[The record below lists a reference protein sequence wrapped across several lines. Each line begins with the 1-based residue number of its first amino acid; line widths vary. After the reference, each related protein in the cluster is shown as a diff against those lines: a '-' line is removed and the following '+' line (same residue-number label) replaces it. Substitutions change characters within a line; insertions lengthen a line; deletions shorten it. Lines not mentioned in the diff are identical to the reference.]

1 MERQVGSR
9 YFVTA
14 PNAGKVLFL
23 REAAISFLNYTRKD
37 KGNKLEQ
44 SVYEKLQDIDTLAQL
59 KADAIMFHHIYSNLV
74 MLAKSCDLDKNVFDM
89 NQHYLE
95 LQEFLN
101 TVEHDPDAAMNK
113 NYQVFPSE
121 KRLYGSDKII
131 NHRLHSSYIFV
142 EEKIFTHDD
151 KDDKSLYL
159 LLALGAASM
168 KKKLL
173 SYAQNQLPGGKY
185 WEPDPNIKMILKSL
199 KPNNDICE
207 SILGLND
214 YLSTALPNMH
224 QMSKSNLILAKKNK
238 TIQWLHELPNEEQS
252 HIVQLARKS
261 RVKVDKA
268 CKEDDLERNRL
279 RQEKMRKE
287 KCRRDALDKRAVK
300 EKERLSKLCLITTV
314 DELMAKLSEIEEES
328 ISNSKKVQKKLAV
341 IREQINIRKKVFGQ
355 KINVPFSS
363 RGRKKLLSD
372 IIKEFSD
379 EVLCSSSS
387 TIYSSQS
394 LVGQII
400 YHKFEVEDGEKW
412 FKGLVISFDDK
423 TEMHEVAYDEEED
436 HYFFNLLEDISQGD
450 LIVMN
455 N

>member
-1 MERQVGSR
+1 M
-9 YFVTA
+9 
-14 PNAGKVLFL
+14 
-23 REAAISFLNYTRKD
+23 I
-37 KGNKLEQ
+37 
-44 SVYEKLQDIDTLAQL
+44 
-59 KADAIMFHHIYSNLV
+59 NLSIACF
-74 MLAKSCDLDKNVFDM
+74 MSCFN
-89 NQHYLE
+89 
-95 LQEFLN
+95 
-101 TVEHDPDAAMNK
+101 
-113 NYQVFPSE
+113 
-121 KRLYGSDKII
+121 
-131 NHRLHSSYIFV
+131 
-142 EEKIFTHDD
+142 EEK
-151 KDDKSLYL
+151 
-159 LLALGAASM
+159 ASI
-168 KKKLL
+168 LCTE
-173 SYAQNQLPGGKY
+173 GGKY

-261 RVKVDKA
+261 KVKVDKA